1 MSLQPGLWNESFVLT
16 VFMPQNYKSN
26 CFWKG
31 CGSVWAAVSDASTID
46 LSVAAI
52 NTSYFMNHYIRNNAI
67 TAGHRVEN
75 VGKALVSRRSR

>member
-1 MSLQPGLWNESFVLT
+1 M
-16 VFMPQNYKSN
+16 
-26 CFWKG
+26 
-31 CGSVWAAVSDASTID
+31 SDASTID

-75 VGKALVSRRSR
+75 VGKALVSTARRSR